1 MNLSAR
7 QCGNVSRVN
16 RLSTLLDAVND
27 WTGPSRFGLE
37 LTERNVLEFSDTML
51 STFESL
57 CQRGVPL
64 SFDHFGSGYS
74 SLGRLQQLPLELIKV
89 NKAFV
94 AGLATTPKSV
104 NLLRAVIALSHA
116 MQIRVVAEGIETQ
129 QQLEMLHELGC
140 DLGQGFYIAAPLTRD
155 GLNDFLRTH

>member
-1 MNLSAR
+1 VNLSAR